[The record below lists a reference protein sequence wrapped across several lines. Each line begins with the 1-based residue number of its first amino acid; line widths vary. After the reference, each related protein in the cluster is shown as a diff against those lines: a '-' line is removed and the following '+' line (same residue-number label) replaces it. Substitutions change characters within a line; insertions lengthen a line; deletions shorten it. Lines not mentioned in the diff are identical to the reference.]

1 MQLVYAHGAAAHA
14 ADFAHVTWWDW
25 TLDPTFLVPLLLA
38 LLYLRGYRRY
48 RRLGGWRFPRW
59 RVGLLLGGVLVAALA
74 LLSPLDAMADIS
86 FVFHMVQHQ
95 LLMMVSVPLILL
107 GAPFVPSIRGLPR
120 AVRQGW
126 FVPFALTP
134 AVRATVR
141 LLTRPLVGSAAFV
154 GVLVL
159 WHMPYLYDAALFNET
174 VHILEHFTF
183 VVAALL
189 FWWKVV
195 TPYPFPATLHP
206 LLRMAMLFAASI
218 PNNVLGALIT
228 FAEEPLYGYRF
239 TDGFW
244 GLSTLQDQQLG
255 GLLMWVMGGMM
266 FMLALTVVFIVYAHE
281 ELRKEPRY
289 LLAVREGKVARPA

>member
-1 MQLVYAHGAAAHA
+1 MQIAYAHGAVQHG
-14 ADFAHVTWWDW
+14 ADFVHVTWWDW
-25 TLDPTFLVPLLLA
+25 ALDPTFLVPLGLA

-48 RRLGGWRFPRW
+48 RRLGGRRFPRW
-59 RVGLLLGGVLVAALA
+59 RVGLLLAGVLLVALA

-86 FVFHMVQHQ
+86 FTFHMVQHQ
-95 LLMMVSVPLILL
+95 VLMMLSVPLILL
-107 GAPFVPSIRGLPR
+107 GAPFVPAIRGLPR
-120 AVRQGW
+120 AVREGW

-134 AVRATVR
+134 AVRAAVR
-141 LLTRPLVGSAAFV
+141 FLTRPLVGFAAFQA
-154 GVLVL
+154 VLLL
-159 WHMPYLYDAALFNET
+159 WHMPYLYDAALFDDL
-174 VHILEHFTF
+174 VHYLEHFTF

-189 FWWKVV
+189 FWWNVV
-195 TPYPFPATLHP
+195 NPYPFPATLNP
-206 LLRMAMLFAASI
+206 LLRMVMLFAASI

-228 FAEEPLYGYRF
+228 FADEPLYGYRYIN
-239 TDGFW
+239 GFW

-289 LLAVREGKVARPA
+289 LLAARDGTGA